1 MCRVA
6 DLIRGPHT
14 GNAGEAW
21 GASVRVRA
29 GKTREQLNISRQ
41 VFLVSLNIWERFL
54 PVAMLH
60 VEGIGV
66 EGETGESPVS
76 VGTSHKAI
84 NGPLT

>member
-1 MCRVA
+1 M
-6 DLIRGPHT
+6 
-14 GNAGEAW
+14 
-21 GASVRVRA
+21 
-29 GKTREQLNISRQ
+29 
-41 VFLVSLNIWERFL
+41 
-54 PVAMLH
+54 AMLH